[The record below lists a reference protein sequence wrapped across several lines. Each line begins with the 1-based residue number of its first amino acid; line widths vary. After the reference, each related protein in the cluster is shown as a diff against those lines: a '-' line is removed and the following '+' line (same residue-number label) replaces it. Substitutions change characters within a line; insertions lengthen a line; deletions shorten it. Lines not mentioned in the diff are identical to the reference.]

1 MANATLAELRTMLEK
16 STGTKA
22 SSITLDSKLEDLGL
36 ASADQASFA
45 ASVQKKYKVE
55 IKAADL
61 SKMKTVG
68 DFYRRINSSKG

>member
-1 MANATLAELRTMLEK
+1 MANATLADLKTMLEK

-22 SSITLDSKLEDLGL
+22 AKITLDSSLEDLGL

-55 IKAADL
+55 IKAAEL
-61 SKMKTVG
+61 GKMKTVG
-68 DFYRRINSSKG
+68 DFYRRINSK

>member
-1 MANATLAELRTMLEK
+1 MSNATLADLKTMLEK

-22 SSITLDSKLEDLGL
+22 STITLDSKLEDLGL

-55 IKAADL
+55 IKAAEL
-61 SKMKTVG
+61 TKMKTVG
-68 DFYRRINSSKG
+68 DFYRRINSKS